1 MNTGAGAAGLSGLR
15 YIIIDQDGRSM
26 REIQQ
31 RTVEDFPSTMYDEIA
46 ILQNYHF
53 CFYMKC

>member
-31 RTVEDFPSTMYDEIA
+31 RTVEDFPSTMYDEKA

-53 CFYMKC
+53 CF